1 MGFEFKTEQERNPV
15 SQATP
20 EPTELESLRKRVE
33 MYENFLNDNGYG
45 VLFDTYVEMIEGK
58 ISKEDYRNFTGDV
71 EFEIID

>member
-1 MGFEFKTEQERNPV
+1 MGFEFKTEEERNPV
-15 SQATP
+15 SQQP
-20 EPTELESLRKRVE
+20 SELDVLRKRVE

-71 EFEIID
+71 EFEVIE